1 MFKPSYKDWPK
12 GYHRLLHY
20 TIILMVVSLA
30 ALWLGV
36 FPRWRNLE
44 SLREQNE
51 QKRAKLE
58 KSGVLLDPAM
68 LKQHIEECNDTLN
81 GSQTTEGLVKAADE
95 TLSRAAMTFRN
106 EIHNVYPSD
115 EPHGLSPEDQF
126 VYNSTRIDY
135 KDLSDRI
142 KSEFKEKNII
152 ITEKCFEA
160 DTAEPVFHLMLKLW
174 VIRILLH
181 NALDNS
187 LAVEAAENGE
197 ARISATRTFAYAIG
211 SDTAK
216 PYLLEFPV
224 SIYLTG
230 TMENFLK
237 FIKSL
242 QEKGLY
248 LPLKHIRVS
257 SEPPKELP
265 PGAKIDVSQL
275 HFRASFSAF
284 FPAPSSNTLLNV
296 EGGTKEN

>member
-12 GYHRLLHY
+12 GYRRLLHY
-20 TIILMVVSLA
+20 TIILLLMALA

-36 FPRWRNLE
+36 YPQWRNLD
-44 SLREQNE
+44 SLLEQNQ

-58 KSGVLLDPAM
+58 QGGVLLDPAM
-68 LKQHIEECNDTLN
+68 LKEHIEECNDILK
-81 GSQTTEGLVKAADE
+81 GSADNVGLIKAADE
-95 TLSRAAMTFRN
+95 TLTKAAATFKN

-152 ITEKCFEA
+152 ITEKRFET
-160 DTAEPVFHLMLKLW
+160 DTSEPVFQLMLKLW
-174 VIRILLH
+174 TIRILLR
-181 NALDNS
+181 NAIASS
-187 LAVEAAENGE
+187 LEIVTAENGE
-197 ARISATRTFAYAIG
+197 AKLSATRTIAYTI
-211 SDTAK
+211 SNDNTK

-224 SIYLTG
+224 TLHLAG
-230 TMENFLK
+230 TMENFIK
-237 FIKSL
+237 FVKSL
-242 QEKGLY
+242 QENGLY
-248 LPLKHIRVS
+248 LPIKNISVFS
-257 SEPPKELP
+257 QPPETLP
-265 PGAKIDVSQL
+265 PGAKLDIAQL
-275 HFRASFSAF
+275 HFRVSCSAF

>member
-1 MFKPSYKDWPK
+1 
-12 GYHRLLHY
+12 
-20 TIILMVVSLA
+20 
-30 ALWLGV
+30 
-36 FPRWRNLE
+36 
-44 SLREQNE
+44 
-51 QKRAKLE
+51 
-58 KSGVLLDPAM
+58 
-68 LKQHIEECNDTLN
+68 
-81 GSQTTEGLVKAADE
+81 
-95 TLSRAAMTFRN
+95 MTFRN

-152 ITEKCFEA
+152 ITEKCFET

-187 LAVEAAENGE
+187 LAVEAEENGE

-224 SIYLTG
+224 SIHLTG

-242 QEKGLY
+242 QEKDLY
-248 LPLKHIRVS
+248 LPLKHIRVY

>member
-68 LKQHIEECNDTLN
+68 LKQHIEEC
-81 GSQTTEGLVKAADE
+81 
-95 TLSRAAMTFRN
+95 RAALTFRN

-152 ITEKCFEA
+152 ITEKCFET

-187 LAVEAAENGE
+187 LAVEAEENGE

-224 SIYLTG
+224 SIHLTG

-242 QEKGLY
+242 QEKDLY
-248 LPLKHIRVS
+248 LPLKHIRVY

-275 HFRASFSAF
+275 HFRASFSSF